1 MLSNLV
7 FLLPVI
13 FVVLGGMVALAAE
26 PFLRDENKHK
36 VLPWVAAFFIALGV
50 AALYYA
56 KTEALLNLYAM
67 DPVRRVLCAA
77 ILLCGFLGISGLSGL
92 LVVNS
97 SRAVKLMAS

>member
-36 VLPWVAAFFIALGV
+36 VLPWVLQSSFAVSSAFRA
-50 AALYYA
+50 
-56 KTEALLNLYAM
+56 
-67 DPVRRVLCAA
+67 
-77 ILLCGFLGISGLSGL
+77 SSGL
-92 LVVNS
+92 LAVNS